1 MVHGPFARNHMVH
14 GIAIG
19 VALLRSRLNGAKC
32 DSLGPRPRNSHPA
45 KTKSPN
51 GAKPTA
57 SHRVVPPHW
66 GFSIGWPANP
76 GRCPGLSPCG
86 PLARNRMV
94 HGPLARNRMVHGP
107 FARNR
112 MVHGIAIGVVLL
124 RFRPSGAKCESLGQ
138 RPRNMQP
145 RKNQKP
151 QRGETNGITP
161 RCSAPLGL
169 FDWVARKPRAMPWAI
184 TLWAFGPESHGAWAF
199 RPEPHGAWDRNR
211 RCTLAIP
218 PQRGKM

>member
-94 HGPLARNRMVHGP
+94 HGP

-124 RFRPSGAKCESLGQ
+124 RFRPSGAKCESLRQ

-151 QRGETNGITP
+151 QRGETNGIGG
-161 RCSAPLGL
+161 RERGRSSL
-169 FDWVARKPRAMPWAI
+169 FQ
-184 TLWAFGPESHGAWAF
+184 
-199 RPEPHGAWDRNR
+199 N
-211 RCTLAIP
+211 
-218 PQRGKM
+218 